1 MDIPIYSAGRNK
13 YYIHNREQENQP
25 DTVVYDHVK
34 KEIICTNREI
44 FTEKKKIPRRE
55 LREQLIYSGYKSM
68 LLSMP
73 LGDIQKDCVHNS

>member
-44 FTEKKKIPRRE
+44 FTEKKKKYQEVQTGIKRT
-55 LREQLIYSGYKSM
+55 IN
-68 LLSMP
+68 
-73 LGDIQKDCVHNS
+73 I